1 MPQLD
6 FEGLGVKITAL
17 VQMQRATAIAA
28 IVWMASAAHGA
39 EVNLDGISDDDLA
52 GKMRG
57 GSLLVE
63 QTLLEENPPT
73 SAEILAAA
81 QADYK
86 RLLAVLY
93 DNGYFS
99 GVIKIKT
106 VSLRSKNLSVIQK
119 LEMLLR

>member
-52 GKMRG
+52 HLHHRVDVDDDVDLDM
-57 GSLLVE
+57 
-63 QTLLEENPPT
+63 NPCH
-73 SAEILAAA
+73 
-81 QADYK
+81 D
-86 RLLAVLY
+86 LY
-93 DNGYFS
+93 SFATND
-99 GVIKIKT
+99 
-106 VSLRSKNLSVIQK
+106 
-119 LEMLLR
+119 